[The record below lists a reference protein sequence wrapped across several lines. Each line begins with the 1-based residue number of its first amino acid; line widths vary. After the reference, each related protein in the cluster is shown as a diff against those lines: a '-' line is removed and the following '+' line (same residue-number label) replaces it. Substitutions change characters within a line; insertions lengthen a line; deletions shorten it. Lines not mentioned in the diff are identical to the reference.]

1 MTMSESNKAVVRR
14 FNLEVIAAGD
24 RAAFEALVAPDF
36 INHSAPPE
44 ASSDREGLWA
54 TFHNLLRP
62 AFSSLQVAIEE
73 QVAERDLVTT
83 RKTISGIHTG
93 ALLEIAPTGLPVTIQ
108 VIDMVQIANGR
119 YVAHWGMNS
128 LAAVV
133 ARLRAASLRT

>member
-1 MTMSESNKAVVRR
+1 MSESNKAVVRR

-44 ASSDREGLWA
+44 APSDREGLWA

>member
-1 MTMSESNKAVVRR
+1 MSESNKAVVRR